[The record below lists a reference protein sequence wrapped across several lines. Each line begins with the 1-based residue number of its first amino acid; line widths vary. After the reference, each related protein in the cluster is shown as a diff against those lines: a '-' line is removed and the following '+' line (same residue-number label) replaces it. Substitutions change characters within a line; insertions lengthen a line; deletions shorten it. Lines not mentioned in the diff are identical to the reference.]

1 MGRGVGL
8 VMGTAFAMALMA
20 APAKAQVHI
29 DVGILTP
36 SLGARVVVGRPRVH
50 VVQRY
55 YQPVYVPRGRYSSRD
70 RDRYDRDRYDRDLR
84 EARRDYAREIREAQR
99 DYRADLRDAR
109 RDYERDRRQGRRG
122 RW

>member
-1 MGRGVGL
+1 MGRGAGL

-36 SLGARVVVGRPRVH
+36 ALGARVVVGRPRVH
-50 VVQRY
+50 VVERY
-55 YQPVYVPRGRYSSRD
+55 YEPVYVPRGRYSSRD
-70 RDRYDRDRYDRDLR
+70 RDRYDRDVR
-84 EARRDYAREIREAQR
+84 EARRDYAKEVRKAQR
-99 DYRADLRDAR
+99 DYRKDLRDAR

-122 RW
+122 R